1 MQAVTIIKTQG
12 AKIRG
17 EPTTIG
23 MVDLKP
29 NQQAARLTPVDGSMV
44 YCFIWLS
51 QQAESHCKTNC

>member
-44 YCFIWLS
+44 YCFI
-51 QQAESHCKTNC
+51 